1 MTEIKKLT
9 AEQFDKLSAKEK
21 AIYYYRYEELDG
33 ELKDVLRSTRQ
44 EPGLSLQ
51 EIANIIKEILKE
63 DTVVLIKLLEK

>member
-21 AIYYYRYEELDG
+21 ANYYYRCEELDN